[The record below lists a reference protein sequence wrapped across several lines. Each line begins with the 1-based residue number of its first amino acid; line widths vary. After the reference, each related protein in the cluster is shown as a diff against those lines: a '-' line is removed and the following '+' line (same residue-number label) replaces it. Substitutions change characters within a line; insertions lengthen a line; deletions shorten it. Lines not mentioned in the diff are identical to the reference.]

1 MIRKVLFATGAI
13 MLALVMQGRTLTPQ
27 EALER
32 LDADHVAMARA
43 GGATRVQPRL
53 VHTATTASGA
63 AAVYVFDRPGAAGYL
78 VVSADDVAAPLL
90 GYSDSGEVSAPMPPQ
105 LQWWLKQY
113 AAEIE
118 QASDADAVRYVTM
131 ANRKPAGAVARKAIA
146 PLLSTR
152 WDQGAPYNDDCPS
165 VSSPVMPNG
174 KAPTGCVA
182 TAMAQVMKYFNWP
195 EKGAGTGKATDSSG
209 KSYAMDLGVTFS
221 WNDMKAQ
228 YNEGNYTSPQ
238 ASAVALLM
246 KACGYAVGM
255 KYGPSESGA
264 GSVAIP
270 SALVDNFGYDG
281 GVRLCMRAYYGREE
295 WEGMIYDN
303 LAHVGPVLYT
313 GTTNLGGGHAF
324 VCDGYSTDGYF
335 HFNWGWSGMYDGYY
349 LLTALNPEGE
359 GTGGFAG
366 GYNIGQ
372 EVVLGI
378 CRPTGEPVGSQPF
391 RLTLDKAPTGEVEGS
406 SLRMS
411 GGWYNAGQE
420 AERFMVGAKFEKVGA
435 TGAGAVQYVNLG
447 EMSLN
452 PMQGWSGLRIPY
464 TYASLTDGTYKV
476 SLVTRSGSQWYDALH
491 SISVPDYVLLT
502 KKGDAYSAANAPVS
516 RFTVTNVK
524 LLTDLYAGEA
534 AKMSFTVTNDS
545 ETEIAGAV
553 APLLMTGGYEMTG
566 IGESVF
572 LDLMPGESSD
582 EELVFTMR
590 YTDKFKVGESYLFG
604 IYDPCDNSVYGTIG
618 NMSVKPSPGT
628 PALGCSSFTLT
639 SGNPVADRADMR
651 FSATV
656 SCSSGYLASPLVLVI
671 FKTEGDGFTNV
682 SQSSFED
689 YLFLGKG
696 QSATTEARLD
706 FSQGVAGVGYMAAVY
721 NPHVNSRPL
730 SMIPF
735 TISQSGVENVEA
747 AGLSIA
753 SVAGLPT
760 VVVTSDAAIEAVSVI
775 GVDGRQLN
783 AVVAY
788 DGNIATVDLSG
799 CHRGIAVITATD
811 ASGVSKTMKIVL

>member
-1 MIRKVLFATGAI
+1 
-13 MLALVMQGRTLTPQ
+13 
-27 EALER
+27 
-32 LDADHVAMARA
+32 
-43 GGATRVQPRL
+43 
-53 VHTATTASGA
+53 
-63 AAVYVFDRPGAAGYL
+63 
-78 VVSADDVAAPLL
+78 
-90 GYSDSGEVSAPMPPQ
+90 
-105 LQWWLKQY
+105 
-113 AAEIE
+113 
-118 QASDADAVRYVTM
+118 
-131 ANRKPAGAVARKAIA
+131 
-146 PLLSTR
+146 
-152 WDQGAPYNDDCPS
+152 
-165 VSSPVMPNG
+165 
-174 KAPTGCVA
+174 
-182 TAMAQVMKYFNWP
+182 
-195 EKGAGTGKATDSSG
+195 
-209 KSYAMDLGVTFS
+209 
-221 WNDMKAQ
+221 
-228 YNEGNYTSPQ
+228 
-238 ASAVALLM
+238 
-246 KACGYAVGM
+246 
-255 KYGPSESGA
+255 
-264 GSVAIP
+264 
-270 SALVDNFGYDG
+270 
-281 GVRLCMRAYYGREE
+281 
-295 WEGMIYDN
+295 
-303 LAHVGPVLYT
+303 
-313 GTTNLGGGHAF
+313 
-324 VCDGYSTDGYF
+324 
-335 HFNWGWSGMYDGYY
+335 
-349 LLTALNPEGE
+349 
-359 GTGGFAG
+359 
-366 GYNIGQ
+366 
-372 EVVLGI
+372 
-378 CRPTGEPVGSQPF
+378 
-391 RLTLDKAPTGEVEGS
+391 
-406 SLRMS
+406 
-411 GGWYNAGQE
+411 
-420 AERFMVGAKFEKVGA
+420 MVGAKFEKVGA
-435 TGAGAVQYVNLG
+435 TGAGSVQYVNLG

-516 RFTVTNVK
+516 RFTVTNVE

-590 YTDKFKVGESYLFG
+590 YTNKFKVGESYLFG

>member
-1 MIRKVLFATGAI
+1 
-13 MLALVMQGRTLTPQ
+13 
-27 EALER
+27 
-32 LDADHVAMARA
+32 
-43 GGATRVQPRL
+43 
-53 VHTATTASGA
+53 
-63 AAVYVFDRPGAAGYL
+63 
-78 VVSADDVAAPLL
+78 
-90 GYSDSGEVSAPMPPQ
+90 
-105 LQWWLKQY
+105 
-113 AAEIE
+113 
-118 QASDADAVRYVTM
+118 
-131 ANRKPAGAVARKAIA
+131 
-146 PLLSTR
+146 
-152 WDQGAPYNDDCPS
+152 
-165 VSSPVMPNG
+165 MPNG

-378 CRPTGEPVGSQPF
+378 CRPTGEPVGLQPF

-753 SVAGLPT
+753 SVAGLTT

-775 GVDGRQLN
+775 GVDGRRLN

>member
-1 MIRKVLFATGAI
+1 
-13 MLALVMQGRTLTPQ
+13 
-27 EALER
+27 
-32 LDADHVAMARA
+32 
-43 GGATRVQPRL
+43 
-53 VHTATTASGA
+53 
-63 AAVYVFDRPGAAGYL
+63 
-78 VVSADDVAAPLL
+78 
-90 GYSDSGEVSAPMPPQ
+90 
-105 LQWWLKQY
+105 
-113 AAEIE
+113 
-118 QASDADAVRYVTM
+118 
-131 ANRKPAGAVARKAIA
+131 
-146 PLLSTR
+146 
-152 WDQGAPYNDDCPS
+152 
-165 VSSPVMPNG
+165 MPNG

-378 CRPTGEPVGSQPF
+378 CRPTGEPVGLQPF

-553 APLLMTGGYEMTG
+553 APLLMTGEYEMTG

>member
-1 MIRKVLFATGAI
+1 
-13 MLALVMQGRTLTPQ
+13 
-27 EALER
+27 
-32 LDADHVAMARA
+32 
-43 GGATRVQPRL
+43 
-53 VHTATTASGA
+53 
-63 AAVYVFDRPGAAGYL
+63 
-78 VVSADDVAAPLL
+78 
-90 GYSDSGEVSAPMPPQ
+90 
-105 LQWWLKQY
+105 
-113 AAEIE
+113 
-118 QASDADAVRYVTM
+118 
-131 ANRKPAGAVARKAIA
+131 
-146 PLLSTR
+146 
-152 WDQGAPYNDDCPS
+152 
-165 VSSPVMPNG
+165 MPNG

-378 CRPTGEPVGSQPF
+378 CRPTGEPVGLQPF

-553 APLLMTGGYEMTG
+553 APLLMTGEYEMTG

-753 SVAGLPT
+753 SVAGLTT

-775 GVDGRQLN
+775 GVDGRRLN

>member
-1 MIRKVLFATGAI
+1 
-13 MLALVMQGRTLTPQ
+13 
-27 EALER
+27 
-32 LDADHVAMARA
+32 
-43 GGATRVQPRL
+43 
-53 VHTATTASGA
+53 
-63 AAVYVFDRPGAAGYL
+63 
-78 VVSADDVAAPLL
+78 
-90 GYSDSGEVSAPMPPQ
+90 
-105 LQWWLKQY
+105 
-113 AAEIE
+113 
-118 QASDADAVRYVTM
+118 
-131 ANRKPAGAVARKAIA
+131 
-146 PLLSTR
+146 
-152 WDQGAPYNDDCPS
+152 
-165 VSSPVMPNG
+165 MPNG

-378 CRPTGEPVGSQPF
+378 CRPTGEPVGLQPF

-516 RFTVTNVK
+516 RFTVTNVE

-747 AGLSIA
+747 AGLSIV

>member
-1 MIRKVLFATGAI
+1 
-13 MLALVMQGRTLTPQ
+13 
-27 EALER
+27 
-32 LDADHVAMARA
+32 
-43 GGATRVQPRL
+43 
-53 VHTATTASGA
+53 
-63 AAVYVFDRPGAAGYL
+63 
-78 VVSADDVAAPLL
+78 
-90 GYSDSGEVSAPMPPQ
+90 
-105 LQWWLKQY
+105 
-113 AAEIE
+113 
-118 QASDADAVRYVTM
+118 
-131 ANRKPAGAVARKAIA
+131 
-146 PLLSTR
+146 
-152 WDQGAPYNDDCPS
+152 
-165 VSSPVMPNG
+165 MPNG

-378 CRPTGEPVGSQPF
+378 CRPTGEPVGLQPF

-811 ASGVSKTMKIVL
+811 ASGV